1 MIVHFLYISVGAII
15 GANLRYLVGVWA
27 SQRWGAGFPYGTLL
41 VNVIGCLLIGLFY
54 GLGATRLNITPELR
68 LFFAVGFL
76 GAFTTFSSFGYE
88 SISLLRSGDLL
99 LGVLNIAANNL
110 VGLLA
115 VVVGLWLARLV
126 S

>member
-1 MIVHFLYISVGAII
+1 MQFLYISAGAVI
-15 GANLRYLVGVWA
+15 GANLRYLVGLWA
-27 SQRWGAGFPYGTLL
+27 SGRWGVGFPYGTFI
-41 VNVIGCLLIGLFY
+41 VNISGCFLIGLFF
-54 GLGATRLNITPELR
+54 GLGATRINISPELR

-88 SISLLRSGDLL
+88 SISLLRRGDLL
-99 LGVLNIAANNL
+99 LSLLNIFGSNL

-115 VVVGLWLARLV
+115 VIVGLWLAEFL

>member
-1 MIVHFLYISVGAII
+1 MIVHYVYISAGAII
-15 GANLRYLVGVWA
+15 GANLRYLVGLWA

-88 SISLLRSGDLL
+88 SISMLRSGDLL

-110 VGLLA
+110 AGLLA
-115 VVVGLWLARLV
+115 VVIGLWLARLL

>member
-88 SISLLRSGDLL
+88 SISLLRSGDLF

-115 VVVGLWLARLV
+115 VVIGLWLARLV

>member
-1 MIVHFLYISVGAII
+1 MIVHFLYISAGAII
-15 GANLRYLVGVWA
+15 GANLRYLVGLWA

-54 GLGATRLNITPELR
+54 GLGATRLSITPELR

-115 VVVGLWLARLV
+115 VVVGLWLARLL
-126 S
+126 

>member
-1 MIVHFLYISVGAII
+1 MIVHFLYISAGAII
-15 GANLRYLVGVWA
+15 GANLRYLVGLWA

-41 VNVIGCLLIGLFY
+41 VNVVGCLLIGLFY

-88 SISLLRSGDLL
+88 SISLLRGGDLL
-99 LGVLNIAANNL
+99 PGVLNIAGNNL
-110 VGLLA
+110 IGLLA
-115 VVVGLWLARLV
+115 VVVGLWLARLL

>member
-1 MIVHFLYISVGAII
+1 MIVHFLYISAGAII
-15 GANLRYLVGVWA
+15 GANLRYLVGLWA

-115 VVVGLWLARLV
+115 VVVGLWLARLL
-126 S
+126 